1 MNAYLG
7 TPEMWKEAEDAI
19 RSIAEEKKGNYF
31 EGVGEAAFYGPKL
44 DFMAKDAIGREH
56 QVATIQLDIN
66 MPERFNLFCINEK
79 GEEERIVMIHAAIM
93 GSIERFLSVLIEH
106 VAGAFPLWLSPVQ
119 ISIMPVA
126 DRHNELADKVKAQLE
141 AENIRT
147 EVNLESKTLG
157 AKIRQSTLQK
167 VPYMIIIGDKEQEA
181 SKDATI
187 KVAVRSREGKDLGTL
202 ELTQF
207 ISQLKDQIEQYK

>member
-1 MNAYLG
+1 
-7 TPEMWKEAEDAI
+7 
-19 RSIAEEKKGNYF
+19 
-31 EGVGEAAFYGPKL
+31 
-44 DFMAKDAIGREH
+44 MAKDAIGREH